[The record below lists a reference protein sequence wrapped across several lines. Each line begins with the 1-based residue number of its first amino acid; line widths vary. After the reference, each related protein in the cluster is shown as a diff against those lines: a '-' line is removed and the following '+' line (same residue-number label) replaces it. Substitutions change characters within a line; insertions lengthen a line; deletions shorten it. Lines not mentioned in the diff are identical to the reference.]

1 MTETQIKDYLKKYR
15 IDSEESLAKHIEELK
30 RNTKPNNEII
40 FTLVDLLLNEKSV
53 LLSFFRENSK
63 ERGETAYIRTVTPF
77 FLDEMLGKCSTQ
89 CFCDGSCKKPQEK
102 KLGGYIKPNV
112 YVNSTRH
119 KAREE
124 GNFHKEIVGDLEGVN
139 KPKGVEVSLKELKEN
154 TINNVELGLDIVDIL
169 GITLCDNRDYIY
181 KLIEKKISAKKDKIK
196 TAKLHTY
203 PLTPEEC
210 LKDDVI
216 TNSSRGEK
224 ETMEYLNEGLKR
236 TEGVKLNKLKP
247 QISLLFKQF
256 PDALEAIA
264 KCSEYGH
271 KKYKET
277 DSDFLNFK
285 RVAEGSKAYADAGLR
300 HRLKKGIDLE
310 SMLPHCYHVAWNA
323 LAELQLLI
331 EEK

>member
-1 MTETQIKDYLKKYR
+1 MTDTQIKDYLKKYR
-15 IDSEESLAKHIEELK
+15 IDSEEQLAKHIEELK
-30 RNTKPNNEII
+30 RNTIPNNEII
-40 FTLVDLLLNEKSV
+40 FPLVDLLLNEKSV

-77 FLDEMLGKCSTQ
+77 FLDEMLGKCSSQ

-102 KLGGYIKPNV
+102 KLGGYSKPNV

-124 GNFHKEIVGDLEGVN
+124 GKFHKEIVGDLEEVN

-169 GITLCDNRDYIY
+169 GITLCDNRDYVY

-196 TAKLHTY
+196 TAKLHAY

-210 LKDDVI
+210 FKDDVI

-224 ETMEYLNEGLKR
+224 ETMEHLQGVKE
-236 TEGVKLNKLKP
+236 TEGIKESNGKVDYSEINLEILDLMAERFTANKHKYPKGNMKKTIDIKSLEWALFRHVKKMIQPIETDEETYKDHLSAVLCNASMILDQLKNNG
-247 QISLLFKQF
+247 
-256 PDALEAIA
+256 EAI
-264 KCSEYGH
+264 K
-271 KKYKET
+271 
-277 DSDFLNFK
+277 
-285 RVAEGSKAYADAGLR
+285 
-300 HRLKKGIDLE
+300 
-310 SMLPHCYHVAWNA
+310 
-323 LAELQLLI
+323 
-331 EEK
+331 